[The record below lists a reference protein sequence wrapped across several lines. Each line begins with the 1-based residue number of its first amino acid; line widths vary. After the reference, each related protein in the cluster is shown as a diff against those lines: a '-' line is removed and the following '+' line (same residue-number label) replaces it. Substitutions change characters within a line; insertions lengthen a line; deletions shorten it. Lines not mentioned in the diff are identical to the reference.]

1 MAVVLPPGLVAVT
14 VYVLDAEIAVG
25 VPETVPSV
33 CEKVRPAG
41 SVGEIDHEET
51 VPPLDVGVTAVIAT
65 SFVKVNE
72 LVL

>member
-41 SVGEIDHEET
+41 SVGEIVHEET

-65 SFVKVNE
+65 SFVRVNE